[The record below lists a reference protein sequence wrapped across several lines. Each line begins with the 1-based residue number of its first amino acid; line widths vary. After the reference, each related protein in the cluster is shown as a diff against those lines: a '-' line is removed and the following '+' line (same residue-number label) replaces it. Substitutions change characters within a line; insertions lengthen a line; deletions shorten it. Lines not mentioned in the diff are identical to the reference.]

1 MNGSGWKLLPA
12 ALVSLLTIL
21 FLVLW
26 QALAQQTAVLKNLQE
41 QVEAI
46 EQREEVNKRR
56 LLEEQMG
63 TLRLRQQSL
72 ERQFSDLLKA
82 VKQQREQDEKQ
93 ARERQKAERQP
104 AANGRPFLPPPP
116 RLELP
121 LPAPQ
126 E

>member
-12 ALVSLLTIL
+12 ALVTLLTVL

-26 QALAQQTAVLKNLQE
+26 QALARQTAVLKSLQG
-41 QVEAI
+41 QVEAL
-46 EQREEVNKRR
+46 EQREEVNNRR

-63 TLRLRQQSL
+63 TLRLRQQTL

-82 VKQQREQDEKQ
+82 IKQQREQEERQ
-93 ARERQKAERQP
+93 ARERQKAEQQP
-104 AANGRPFLPPPP
+104 EANGRPILPPLP

>member
-12 ALVSLLTIL
+12 ALVSLLTVL

-46 EQREEVNKRR
+46 EQREEVNNRR

-82 VKQQREQDEKQ
+82 VKQQREQEEKQ
-93 ARERQKAERQP
+93 ARERQKAEQQP
-104 AANGRPFLPPPP
+104 EANGRPFLPPPP

>member
-1 MNGSGWKLLPA
+1 MLPA
-12 ALVSLLTIL
+12 ALVSLLTVL

-26 QALAQQTAVLKNLQE
+26 QALAQQTTVLKSLQE

-46 EQREEVNKRR
+46 EQQEEVNNRR

-93 ARERQKAERQP
+93 ARERQKAEQQP
-104 AANGRPFLPPPP
+104 EANGRPFLPPLP